1 MNKFVK
7 FLVPMTLVAV
17 ASGCSSLNMDS
28 MMGAAGGGSSQ
39 QSNVS
44 ADDVVA
50 NQEKIVDDYVLAAG
64 AVNAAQTKI
73 ASALNLKEQVAEL
86 EEAAAAL
93 GRGSVQDA
101 DSLEKISE
109 TSARADAA
117 IQSELEA
124 GESLSYES
132 KKELASSL
140 IPYALSVK
148 QVKEMSDEFKPFL
161 ESSKASISGAPMT
174 EKASLTSKLSSGMY
188 VAKNAPG
195 LMTDL
200 VSTGS
205 QLLSYAKSQNIDVPA
220 EATDALG
227 SL

>member
-1 MNKFVK
+1 MNNFAK
-7 FLVPMTLVAV
+7 FLVPMTLVV
-17 ASGCSSLNMDS
+17 FASGCASLNMDS
-28 MMGAAGGGSSQ
+28 MMGAATGGGSE
-39 QSNVS
+39 QSNVN

-50 NQEKIVDDYVLAAG
+50 NQEKIVQEYVLAAG
-64 AVNAAQTKI
+64 AVNAAQIKI
-73 ASALNLKEQVAEL
+73 ATALDLKEQVAML
-86 EEAAAAL
+86 EDEAKVL
-93 GRGSVQDA
+93 GSGSVQDS

-117 IQSELEA
+117 IQSALED
-124 GESLSYES
+124 GKSLSGES
-132 KKELASSL
+132 KKELALSL

-161 ESSKASISGAPMT
+161 GSAQAAISNASMT
-174 EKASLTSKLSSGMY
+174 EKATVTSKLSSGMY

-195 LMTDL
+195 LITDL

-205 QLLSYAKSQNIDVPA
+205 KLLSYAESQNIEVPA

-227 SL
+227 AL